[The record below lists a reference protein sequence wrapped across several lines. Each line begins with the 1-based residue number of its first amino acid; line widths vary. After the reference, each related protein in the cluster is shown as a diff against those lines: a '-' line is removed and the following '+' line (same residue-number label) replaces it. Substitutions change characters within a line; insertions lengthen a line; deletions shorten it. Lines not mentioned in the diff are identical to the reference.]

1 MNLPWKKSSSSRN
14 RKIQDTRG
22 LLNRA
27 KNTHA
32 GVPDSPTSS
41 VNFCGQGRVTDLS
54 LGGAKCE
61 LFLLPFFT
69 TFHFL
74 PQPGGGEE
82 LLEEAASDAGKRKNL
97 GTQRSTPHT
106 GNYRVQHKD
115 LRQMSKDQHH
125 SGKSPTR
132 ADPQLTRDLQ
142 SAIPTKICTP
152 YVLWKQIKKS
162 KQVSSSAFCSESG

>member
-1 MNLPWKKSSSSRN
+1 MENGGLASETKDVHSCLCFTELVQLRGDPYLLHLHLPSR
-14 RKIQDTRG
+14 
-22 LLNRA
+22 
-27 KNTHA
+27 H
-32 GVPDSPTSS
+32 S
-41 VNFCGQGRVTDLS
+41 
-54 LGGAKCE
+54 
-61 LFLLPFFT
+61 
-69 TFHFL
+69 
-74 PQPGGGEE
+74 PGGGEE
-82 LLEEAASDAGKRKNL
+82 LLEEAASDPGKRKNL